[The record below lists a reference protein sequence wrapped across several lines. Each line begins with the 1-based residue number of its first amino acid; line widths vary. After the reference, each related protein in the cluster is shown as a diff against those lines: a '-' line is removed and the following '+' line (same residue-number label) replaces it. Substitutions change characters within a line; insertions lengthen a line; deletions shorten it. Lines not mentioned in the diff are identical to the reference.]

1 MVEPYSTPLKNDGVR
16 QLGLLSM
23 VPNIW
28 KNNKIKVMF
37 QTTNQYSLLM
47 LCMLTTY
54 ESGMHI
60 QAPKCTYLPRVVFK
74 THVDISKSSKLIQFP
89 IAAGYPLV
97 ILGNLL
103 RWKIHQLWFDDLLQT
118 SIDRGFPIALFDCI

>member
-1 MVEPYSTPLKNDGVR
+1 
-16 QLGLLSM
+16 
-23 VPNIW
+23 
-28 KNNKIKVMF
+28 MF

-60 QAPKCTYLPRVVFK
+60 QAPKCTYLPCVVFI
-74 THVDISKSSKLIQFP
+74 THVDISKSSKFIQFP

-97 ILGNLL
+97 IFSAGKSTSYGSMIFSKPPLIEDFHPYEHTREGV
-103 RWKIHQLWFDDLLQT
+103 LQA
-118 SIDRGFPIALFDCI
+118 IL